1 MSNRNREG
9 EQRRDPKLPDN
20 HARCI
25 PEWRMVE
32 KRQSVVVTVTGDVL
46 KLGEIPSKAAG

>member
-9 EQRRDPKLPDN
+9 EQRWDPKLPDN
-20 HARCI
+20 QARCV

-32 KRQSVVVTVTGDVL
+32 KRQSIVVAAMGDDL
-46 KLGEIPSKAAG
+46 KLGEIPS